1 MPDETIKDAE
11 TQEPAVTE
19 EAVEEIPK
27 PKRRGRRPK
36 AEIEAEA
43 AAAAA
48 KAAEVAQV
56 AESVKTQEPEVEEA
70 PKVKVAPETKSELT
84 AEPEVVE
91 PKIEVPK
98 DVKSASSQIQI
109 TASTPL
115 YRGPGEQFKI
125 RSVTSTAIV
134 LGQVGKFTKI
144 QYVRHG
150 LGVQEGYVILDEKS

>member
-1 MPDETIKDAE
+1 MPDEITKDAE
-11 TQEPAVTE
+11 IQEPAVTE

-43 AAAAA
+43 AAAAE
-48 KAAEVAQV
+48 AAEVAE
-56 AESVKTQEPEVEEA
+56 AAKTQEPEPEAAPEVKDAPEIKSEPEAVADVE
-70 PKVKVAPETKSELT
+70 PKVDAHK
-84 AEPEVVE
+84 VVE
-91 PKIEVPK
+91 PKI
-98 DVKSASSQIQI
+98 SQIQI
-109 TASTPL
+109 TTSTPL

-125 RSVTSTAIV
+125 RSVTSTATV

-150 LGVQEGYVILDEKS
+150 LGVQEGYVILDAKS